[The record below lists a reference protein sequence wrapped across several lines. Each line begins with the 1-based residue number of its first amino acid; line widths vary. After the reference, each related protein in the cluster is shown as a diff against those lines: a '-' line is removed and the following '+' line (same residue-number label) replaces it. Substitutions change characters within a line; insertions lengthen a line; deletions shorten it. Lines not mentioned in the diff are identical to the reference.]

1 MPNAIIH
8 LGVIAAAF
16 SLAASVKRVTGLISA
31 YRATATANASR
42 ASGGSGRFTAAT
54 D

>member
-1 MPNAIIH
+1 MPNPIIH

-16 SLAASVKRVTGLISA
+16 SLAALVKRVTGLISA
-31 YRATATANASR
+31 YRVTATADASR
-42 ASGGSGRFTAAT
+42 ASGGGRPFTTAP